1 MNDKNIIKL
10 VTVVVVFLLLTVGFS
25 PVFSAKT
32 IDKINDKKAFEVDDD
47 TEYYALI
54 IGGSVYKNKGNNIPK
69 FPFPPIA
76 TWKLKA
82 FYNSILKSPNW
93 KEENI
98 IVLLN
103 EDSTKENITNAL
115 EELATKIDSNDIFL
129 FSYQGHG
136 SEVPDEAP
144 FDEEDGTDEIICP
157 YGITQEDGKLINYIT
172 DDELN
177 YYLSQINAKG
187 MALIFESCL
196 SGGLV
201 GEEFDVDQENR
212 VVIVSTLEDTIG
224 KASFLIGFPMTFGLA
239 IACNQKFMFSA
250 ADSTKDGFIS
260 IEEAFRWA
268 VPIIYAELSMYWIAL
283 WVFMCITLGDPN
295 TATIQLLIE
304 FMLSQAMAFLISGHF
319 LLNAPH
325 MIDKYPGDLPI
336 IKLNNEAEKTPGLP
350 DEIWEDEYEIPW
362 NLMDKKYWPKFV
374 VEAEIEKK
382 ESGLVEFKAYGYNA
396 PKPYKYE
403 WDFGDGNSAEG
414 QYVPHTFAKEGVYD
428 VVLTVTD
435 DAGRIE
441 SSTITLEISKSRQ
454 KNLLLFDIIERFP
467 LLKSLLSFF
476 GKPISISS

>member
-1 MNDKNIIKL
+1 MNNKNEIK
-10 VTVVVVFLLLTVGFS
+10 VVVVGIVFLLLTVGFM
-25 PVFSAKT
+25 PAFSAK
-32 IDKINDKKAFEVDDD
+32 IIEKVNEKEILDADDD

-54 IGGSVYKNKGNNIPK
+54 TGGSVYKNKGNNIPK

-82 FYNSILKSPNW
+82 FYNSILRSPNW

-98 IVLLN
+98 IVLIN
-103 EDSTKENITNAL
+103 EDSTKENIVNAF

-136 SEVPDEAP
+136 SEVTDEAP

-157 YGITQEDGKLINYIT
+157 YGITAENGTLVNYIT

-177 YYLSQINAKG
+177 HYFSQINAKG
-187 MALIFESCL
+187 MILIFESCL

-224 KASFLIGFPMTFGLA
+224 KASFLIGFPITFGLA
-239 IACNQKFMFSA
+239 IACNQKYMFHA
-250 ADSTKDGFIS
+250 ADSTNDGIIS

-283 WVFMCITLGDPN
+283 WVYMCVTLGDP
-295 TATIQLLIE
+295 TQATIELLIE
-304 FMLSQAMAFLISGHF
+304 FMLSQAMAYLMSGHF

-325 MIDKYPGDLPI
+325 MIDNYPGELPLLEI
-336 IKLNNEAEKTPGLP
+336 NDVAEKTPGLP
-350 DEIWEDEYEIPW
+350 DEIWEDIYEIPW
-362 NLMDKKYWPKFV
+362 HLMDKKDWPKFV
-374 VEAEIEKK
+374 VEAEAEKK
-382 ESGLVEFKAYGYNA
+382 EGGLVEFTGYGYNA
-396 PKPYKYE
+396 PKPYTYK

-414 QYVPHTFAKEGVYD
+414 QYVPHTFGRRGTYD
-428 VVLTVTD
+428 VILTVTD
-435 DAGRIE
+435 DAGRFERSI
-441 SSTITLEISKSRQ
+441 ITVEISKARQ
-454 KNLLLFDIIERFP
+454 RNPLLYNIIERFP
-467 LLKSLLSFF
+467 VLKSLLSFLD
-476 GKPISISS
+476 KPISIPS